1 MRVGDMVSPE
11 AYAVSPDDTL
21 REAARLMADFD
32 AGALPVGEND
42 QLIGT
47 ITDRDIT
54 LRVVVEGGDPE
65 KVTVGQAMS
74 SDALYCFENESVE
87 DVSEKMRHWWVR
99 RLPVV
104 SPDKRLIGIV
114 SLGDLTPLEVQKPR
128 AKMRT
133 RKSRKQSAPVP
144 RRARRAAITA

>member
-11 AYAVSPDDTL
+11 VYAVSPDDTL
-21 REAARLMADFD
+21 REAARLMADLD

-54 LRVVVEGGDPE
+54 LQVVAEGGDPE

-74 SDALYCFENESVE
+74 SDVLYCFENESAE

-114 SLGDLTPLEVQKPR
+114 SLADLTPLEVRQSR
-128 AKMRT
+128 AKLRS
-133 RKSRKQSAPVP
+133 RKPRKQSAPV
-144 RRARRAAITA
+144 RRRTRGAATAS

>member
-21 REAARLMADFD
+21 REAARLMADLD

-54 LRVVVEGGDPE
+54 LQVVAEGRDPE
-65 KVTVGQAMS
+65 TVTVGQAMS
-74 SDALYCFENESVE
+74 SDVLYCFENESVE

-114 SLGDLTPLEVQKPR
+114 SLGDLTALEVQQPR

-133 RKSRKQSAPVP
+133 RKSRKQSAPVS
-144 RRARRAAITA
+144 RRARGTATAS

>member
-11 AYAVSPDDTL
+11 VYAVSPDDTL
-21 REAARLMADFD
+21 SEAARLMADVD

-54 LRVVVEGGDPE
+54 VQVVAEGGDPD
-65 KVTVGQAMS
+65 KITVGQAMS
-74 SDALYCFENESVE
+74 SDVLYCFESESVE

-114 SLGDLTPLEVQKPR
+114 SLADLTPLEMQQPR
-128 AKMRT
+128 AKMRS
-133 RKSRKQSAPVP
+133 RKSREQSAPVR
-144 RRARRAAITA
+144 RRARGGGTAA